1 MLEHCVDWDMW
12 KRIAVRK
19 PMFYEPEPLACYRL
33 HAAAESGRAIR
44 TAENVVEERLSIDLS
59 MFDIAPHKGR
69 QIRRQARR
77 LAGVRAAC
85 RARLRRQRG
94 HRKPAWRQFNEASL
108 CSLAPPMTARLVY
121 MLLRVI
127 V

>member
-44 TAENVVEERLSIDLS
+44 AAENVVEERLSIDLS

-85 RARLRRQRG
+85 RARNAVIAKQLG
-94 HRKPAWRQFNEASL
+94 GSSRKRHSAVWHHP
-108 CSLAPPMTARLVY
+108 
-121 MLLRVI
+121 
-127 V
+127 